1 MKPAL
6 LALNPITLA
15 PAHPPH
21 QVPPALNILAQA
33 LTEAEAEAVT
43 EAEVKVTEAEAE
55 VKVTEAEAE
64 VEVTEVVTEV
74 ETDPALT
81 NINLQLG
88 NLIEWRRKTL
98 NKSISCLH
106 LLIKK

>member
-55 VKVTEAEAE
+55 VEAEVVTEAE
-64 VEVTEVVTEV
+64 VEVTEV

-106 LLIKK
+106 LLITK